1 MAREFENL
9 SSTAVAVTETRV
21 DRTTVD
27 PAVDGTPDVTQE
39 AKDGLHGLHI
49 ITGTTEH
56 SGRYCKIKFIT
67 GTQFTTLEGH
77 NLGGTWT
84 TATFPAGFELLGH
97 FTKVKLASGS
107 VVLHNV

>member
-1 MAREFENL
+1 MGANIENL
-9 SSTAVAVTETRV
+9 GSTGVAVVETRV
-21 DRTTVD
+21 DRTALD
-27 PAVDGTPDVTQE
+27 SSVDGIPNVTQQ
-39 AKDGLHGLHI
+39 AYNGLHGLHI

-56 SGRYCKIKFIT
+56 SGKFCRIRFIT

-84 TATFPAGFELLGH
+84 TATFPAGSELVGY

-107 VVLHNV
+107 MVLHNV

>member
-9 SSTAVAVTETRV
+9 SSTAVGVTETRV

-27 PAVDGTPDVTQE
+27 PAVDGIPDVTQE

-56 SGRYCKIKFIT
+56 SGRFCKIKFIT
-67 GTQFTTLEGH
+67 GTQFTTIEGH

-84 TATFPAGFELLGH
+84 TATFPAGFELNGY

>member
-1 MAREFENL
+1 MGANVENL
-9 SSTAVAVTETRV
+9 GSTGVTVVETRV
-21 DRTTVD
+21 DRTALD
-27 PAVDGTPDVTQE
+27 SSVDGIPNVTQ
-39 AKDGLHGLHI
+39 AAINGLHGLHI

-56 SGRYCKIKFIT
+56 SGKFCRIRFIT

-77 NLGGTWT
+77 NLGGTWN
-84 TATFPAGFELLGH
+84 TATFPAGAELLGY

>member
-1 MAREFENL
+1 MAQEIENL
-9 SSTAVAVTETRV
+9 SSTEVAVTETRV

-27 PAVDGTPDVTQE
+27 SSVDGIPNVSQQ

-56 SGRYCKIKFIT
+56 SGKFCKIKFIT
-67 GTQFTTLEGH
+67 ATQFTTLEGH

-84 TATFPAGFELLGH
+84 TATFPAGFELLGY

-107 VVLHNV
+107 IVLHNV